1 MRFHDPHRPAIPQGK
16 SCVAQTAC
24 DVRMPHPSSDGARA
38 DPMTQ
43 NSVPTVPDAHTA
55 QAASNRPQQ
64 QAPQQHEI
72 PLAMV
77 LGQPVLQI
85 PQDLYIPPDA
95 LEIILEAFEGP
106 LDLLLYLI
114 RRQNLDIL
122 DIPVAEITR
131 QYVDYIQAMHEL
143 RFELAAEYL
152 VMAAIL
158 AEIKSRM
165 LLPRSAEVEGLE
177 DDPRAD
183 LVRRL
188 QEYERFKQAA
198 EDVDALPRMD
208 RDTSPASAFVPDRA
222 SVKLPPAVDLREMLL
237 ALHDVLKRAE
247 LFTGHAIKRDA
258 LSVRQRMGELL
269 TRLADG
275 SFHRFESLFEAREG
289 KLGVVVTFLSILE
302 LAKERLL
309 DVVQEQVSDAR
320 QGERRPPAPIYVKSL
335 ATGGDSALDL
345 TSEFDEDAEAAN
357 DS

>member
-1 MRFHDPHRPAIPQGK
+1 
-16 SCVAQTAC
+16 
-24 DVRMPHPSSDGARA
+24 
-38 DPMTQ
+38 MTSED
-43 NSVPTVPDAHTA
+43 NSVSAPDATP
-55 QAASNRPQQ
+55 QALAP
-64 QAPQQHEI
+64 AHPQQHEM

-95 LEIILEAFEGP
+95 LEIILDAFEGP

-131 QYVDYIQAMHEL
+131 QYVDYIQAMHEM

-165 LLPRSAEVEGLE
+165 LLPRSVFAQDEEG
-177 DDPRAD
+177 DPRAE

-198 EDVDALPRMD
+198 EDIDALPRQD
-208 RDTSPASAFVPDRA
+208 RDTVPVSAFVPDRA
-222 SVKLPPAVDLREMLL
+222 SVRLPPPVDLREMLL

-247 LFTGHAIKRDA
+247 LYTQHAIKRDA

-269 TRLADG
+269 ARLEDG
-275 SFHRFESLFEAREG
+275 KFHRFESLFEPREG
-289 KLGVVVTFLSILE
+289 KLGVVVTFLALLE
-302 LAKERLL
+302 LAKEHLL
-309 DVVQEQVSDAR
+309 DLVQDISEDAR
-320 QGERRPPAPIYVKSL
+320 QGERRPLASIYVKSL
-335 ATGGDSALDL
+335 AIGEGDPTALEL
-345 TSEFDEDAEAAN
+345 SSEFDDEPDAAN
-357 DS
+357 DSNDNRSGS

>member
-1 MRFHDPHRPAIPQGK
+1 MTEQTGLDHAAPQG
-16 SCVAQTAC
+16 
-24 DVRMPHPSSDGARA
+24 
-38 DPMTQ
+38 
-43 NSVPTVPDAHTA
+43 A
-55 QAASNRPQQ
+55 QAVRDPAPR
-64 QAPQQHEI
+64 QAEM
-72 PLAMV
+72 PLAVV

-95 LEIILEAFEGP
+95 LEIILDAFEGP

-131 QYVDYIQAMHEL
+131 QYVDYIQAMHEM

-165 LLPRSAEVEGLE
+165 LLPRPPSEEGLE

-198 EDVDALPRMD
+198 EDLDALPRQD
-208 RDTSPASAFVPDRA
+208 RDTPPAVAFVPDRA
-222 SVKLPPAVDLREMLL
+222 AVKLPPPVDLREMLL

-247 LFTGHAIKRDA
+247 LYTQHAIKRDA
-258 LSVRQRMGELL
+258 LSVRQRMGDLL
-269 TRLADG
+269 ARLGDG
-275 SFHRFESLFEAREG
+275 QFHRFEGLFEPREG
-289 KLGVVVTFLSILE
+289 KLGVVVTFLALLE
-302 LAKERLL
+302 LAKEHLL
-309 DVVQEQVSDAR
+309 DIVQEA
-320 QGERRPPAPIYVKSL
+320 PLAPIYVKSL
-335 ATGGDSALDL
+335 AIESDENAALEL
-345 TSEFDEDAEAAN
+345 SSEFDEDAAN
-357 DS
+357 DPT

>member
-1 MRFHDPHRPAIPQGK
+1 MQQEIAL
-16 SCVAQTAC
+16 A
-24 DVRMPHPSSDGARA
+24 
-38 DPMTQ
+38 
-43 NSVPTVPDAHTA
+43 TVH
-55 QAASNRPQQ
+55 
-64 QAPQQHEI
+64 
-72 PLAMV
+72 
-77 LGQPVLQI
+77 GQPLMQL

-95 LEIILEAFEGP
+95 LEVILEAFEGP

-131 QYVDYIQAMHEL
+131 QYVSYIDVMQEL

-165 LLPRSAEVEGLE
+165 LLPRPPADEGLE

-198 EDVDALPRMD
+198 EDIDTLPRMD
-208 RDTSPASAFVPDRA
+208 RDTAPASAFVPERT
-222 SVKLPPAVDLREMLL
+222 LHREPPPVDLREMLM

-247 LFTGHAIKRDA
+247 LFTGHSIKREA

-269 TRLADG
+269 ARLEDG
-275 SFHRFESLFEAREG
+275 AFHRFEQLFEAREG

-309 DVVQEQVSDAR
+309 DVVQEA
-320 QGERRPPAPIYVKSL
+320 PLAPIYVKSL
-335 ATGGDSALDL
+335 AVDRSDDQAPLEFA
-345 TSEFDEDAEAAN
+345 SEFDDDDGAAN
-357 DS
+357 DDAAR

>member
-1 MRFHDPHRPAIPQGK
+1 M
-16 SCVAQTAC
+16 STETA
-24 DVRMPHPSSDGARA
+24 
-38 DPMTQ
+38 
-43 NSVPTVPDAHTA
+43 PDAPDTA
-55 QAASNRPQQ
+55 DVAVAPPPN
-64 QAPQQHEI
+64 APQQHSPQQHEM
-72 PLAMV
+72 PLAIV

-95 LEIILEAFEGP
+95 LEVILEAFEGP

-131 QYVDYIQAMHEL
+131 QYVDYIGVMREM

-165 LLPRSAEVEGLE
+165 LLPRPPSEEGQE

-188 QEYERFKQAA
+188 QDYERFKQAA
-198 EDVDALPRMD
+198 EDLDRLPRME
-208 RDTSPASAFVPDRA
+208 RDTSPVAAFVPDRA
-222 SVKLPPAVDLREMLL
+222 SVKLPPPVQLKEMLL

-247 LFTGHAIKRDA
+247 LFSGHAIKRDA
-258 LSVRQRMGELL
+258 LSVRQRMTDVLA
-269 TRLADG
+269 RLGDG
-275 SFHRFESLFEAREG
+275 SFHRFESLFDPREG

-302 LAKERLL
+302 LAKDQLL
-309 DVVQEQVSDAR
+309 DIVQEA
-320 QGERRPPAPIYVKSL
+320 PMAPIYLKSL
-335 ATGGDSALDL
+335 ATGDADGSVAVPDL
-345 TSEFDEDAEAAN
+345 VSEFDDDVTEPTPPPADGPAA
-357 DS
+357 

>member
-1 MRFHDPHRPAIPQGK
+1 MWPKGAANRMTED
-16 SCVAQTAC
+16 TA
-24 DVRMPHPSSDGARA
+24 SA
-38 DPMTQ
+38 
-43 NSVPTVPDAHTA
+43 VPVQH
-55 QAASNRPQQ
+55 QAALHPQQ
-64 QAPQQHEI
+64 QEM
-72 PLAMV
+72 PLAV
-77 LGQPVLQI
+77 VHGQAVLQI

-95 LEIILEAFEGP
+95 LEVILDAFEGP

-131 QYVDYIQAMHEL
+131 QYVDYIGVMQDL

-165 LLPRSAEVEGLE
+165 LLPRSTEDEALE

-198 EDVDALPRMD
+198 EDLDALPRQD
-208 RDTSPASAFVPDRA
+208 RDTTPAAAFVPDRA
-222 SVKLPPAVDLREMLL
+222 SVRLPPPVDLREMLL

-269 TRLADG
+269 TRLEDG

-289 KLGVVVTFLSILE
+289 RLGVVVTFLSILE

-309 DVVQEQVSDAR
+309 EIVQEVAL
-320 QGERRPPAPIYVKSL
+320 GPIYLKSL
-335 ATGGDSALDL
+335 ATRDGDIAALEL
-345 TSEFDEDAEAAN
+345 SSEFDEDDGAAN
-357 DS
+357 DDAER

>member
-1 MRFHDPHRPAIPQGK
+1 MTAQPATP
-16 SCVAQTAC
+16 A
-24 DVRMPHPSSDGARA
+24 SSDKPA
-38 DPMTQ
+38 P
-43 NSVPTVPDAHTA
+43 
-55 QAASNRPQQ
+55 PQQ
-64 QAPQQHEI
+64 QEM
-72 PLAMV
+72 PLAVV
-77 LGQPVLQI
+77 LGQPVLEI
-85 PQDLYIPPDA
+85 PKDLYIPPDA

-131 QYVDYIQAMHEL
+131 QYVDYIQAMHTM

-165 LLPRSAEVEGLE
+165 LLPRPPSDEGLE

-198 EDVDALPRMD
+198 EDLDALPRLE
-208 RDTSPASAFVPDRA
+208 RDTSLASAHVPDRA
-222 SVKLPPAVDLREMLL
+222 SVKPPPVELREMLL

-247 LFTGHAIKRDA
+247 LFTQHAIRRDA

-269 TRLADG
+269 DG
-275 SFHRFESLFEAREG
+275 LRDGAFHRFESLFEPREG

-309 DVVQEQVSDAR
+309 DIVQEA
-320 QGERRPPAPIYVKSL
+320 PLAPIYLKSL
-335 ATGGDSALDL
+335 ATERGEGDTLELS
-345 TSEFDEDAEAAN
+345 SEFDDEPAAN
-357 DS
+357 DG

>member
-1 MRFHDPHRPAIPQGK
+1 MTETPSGPAPN
-16 SCVAQTAC
+16 ATA
-24 DVRMPHPSSDGARA
+24 DHPG
-38 DPMTQ
+38 
-43 NSVPTVPDAHTA
+43 NAH
-55 QAASNRPQQ
+55 
-64 QAPQQHEI
+64 PQQHEM

-95 LEIILEAFEGP
+95 LEIILDAFEGP

-131 QYVDYIQAMHEL
+131 QYVDYIQAMHEM

-165 LLPRSAEVEGLE
+165 LLPRSVMDEDAEG
-177 DDPRAD
+177 DPRAE

-198 EDVDALPRMD
+198 EDIDALPRQD
-208 RDTSPASAFVPDRA
+208 RDTSPAAAFVPDRA
-222 SVKLPPAVDLREMLL
+222 SVRLPPPVDLREMLL

-247 LFTGHAIKRDA
+247 LYTQHAIKRDA

-269 TRLADG
+269 ARLADG
-275 SFHRFESLFEAREG
+275 AFHRFESLFEPREG
-289 KLGVVVTFLSILE
+289 KLGVVVTFLGLLE
-302 LAKERLL
+302 LAKEHLL
-309 DVVQEQVSDAR
+309 DIVQE
-320 QGERRPPAPIYVKSL
+320 GPLAPIYVKSL
-335 ATGGDSALDL
+335 ATDEGDPASLALS
-345 TSEFDEDAEAAN
+345 SEFDDEPDAAN
-357 DS
+357 ESN